1 MNFIVLCAT
10 LKLLYYIALIL
21 YHILDFVMDWYSFH
35 ILLADKTI
43 SGVRAN
49 TITVKV
55 LFGFSCVTCTICT
68 AALLRVYAHYIKYH
82 YLCIYFAAFK
92 DYRPVGPVEGDASI
106 QISDDV
112 VRENDS
118 LFTSNGM
125 NAVNPIY
132 TLAELVISVVELALK
147 DDIQSGLLFW
157 VSTTNNIAK
166 HLSWHSVLFSIC
178 SLLAHLKLFICF
190 LTKLFHLGE
199 GENVTDGHHRWYFKC
214 CLCVFGCLG
223 SAAFEGLTIASL
235 VKAFKAETI
244 SVS

>member
-1 MNFIVLCAT
+1 M
-10 LKLLYYIALIL
+10 LIL

-35 ILLADKTI
+35 ILLTDKTI

-49 TITVKV
+49 TITVKI
-55 LFGFSCVTCTICT
+55 LFCFSCVSCTICT
-68 AALLRVYAHYIKYH
+68 AALLRVYAQYIKYH
-82 YLCIYFAAFK
+82 YLCIYVAAFK
-92 DYRPVGPVEGDASI
+92 DYRPVGPTEGDASI

-118 LFTSNGM
+118 LFTQNRM
-125 NAVNPIY
+125 NAFNPKY
-132 TLAELVISVVELALK
+132 ALAELVLSVVELTLK

-157 VSTTNNIAK
+157 VSTTNKFTK

-190 LTKLFHLGE
+190 VTKLFHLGK
-199 GENVTDGHHRWYFKC
+199 GKNVEDDHHRWYFKC

-223 SAAFEGLTIASL
+223 SAAFEGLTIAYL
-235 VKAFKAETI
+235 VRAFQA
-244 SVS
+244 